1 MADDD
6 FKELRER
13 MIKETKGDIK
23 EAYGN
28 EEYILIQAINAFNES
43 SRSYN
48 LLYERLSEWF
58 GIYFPEVR
66 VSSPGVLAELA
77 LSMCT
82 GTEPDKAAIAKIIDD
97 PDKAA
102 IIYEKAMETMG
113 RKPDGDE
120 KEAVAAFANLSKEMG
135 KGIQGLDAYI
145 KSAANR
151 VMPNVTYL
159 TDDKIAAEL
168 LAKAGSLERLAMM
181 PASTIQLLGAEKAL
195 FKHIKFGSKPPKY
208 GIIFKLP
215 AVTAA
220 QREKK
225 GMVARAYA
233 TKICIALKADFMTKK
248 FIADKLKE
256 TLDGN
261 LAKITDKVVAPKH
274 YQTFNDRGRR
284 PSGGFRPQQGGFRR
298 KGGKPADSKATGG
311 TSPEAEEE
319 AARRHN
325 RSGNVARGNS

>member
-1 MADDD
+1 MADS
-6 FKELRER
+6 FKELREK
-13 MIKETKGDIK
+13 MIKSTKSDIK

-28 EEYILIQAINAFNES
+28 EEFILIQAINAYNES
-43 SRSYN
+43 LRSHN
-48 LLYERLSEWF
+48 LMFERLSEWF

-66 VSSPGVLAELA
+66 VGNPAILAELA
-77 LSMCT
+77 IAMCN
-82 GTEPDKAAIAKIIDD
+82 GEELDKAVIDKIVDD
-97 PDKAA
+97 PEKAE
-102 IIYEKAMETMG
+102 IIYTKAKETMG
-113 RKPDGDE
+113 RTIDGDE
-120 KEAVAAFANLSKEMG
+120 KDAVAAFANLSKDMG
-135 KGIQGLDAYI
+135 RGIVGLDVYI
-145 KSAANR
+145 KSAATR
-151 VMPNVTYL
+151 IMPNVTFL

-208 GIIFKLP
+208 GIIFKLA

-261 LAKITDKVVAPKH
+261 LAKITAKEVAPKH
-274 YQTFNDRGRR
+274 YQTFNDRK
-284 PSGGFRPQQGGFRR
+284 PGGFRPQRGGGDRGGPRRGGKQGGGGFNKNRR
-298 KGGKPADSKATGG
+298 DKP
-311 TSPEAEEE
+311 
-319 AARRHN
+319 
-325 RSGNVARGNS
+325 RSGGGGGPNPPQPAW

>member
-1 MADDD
+1 MTDN
-6 FKELRER
+6 FKELREK
-13 MIKETKGDIK
+13 MIKSTKSDIK

-28 EEYILIQAINAFNES
+28 EEFILIQAINAYNES
-43 SRSYN
+43 SRSHN
-48 LLYERLSEWF
+48 LMFERLSEWF
-58 GIYFPEVR
+58 GIYFPEIR
-66 VSSPGVLAELA
+66 VGSPAVLAELA
-77 LSMCT
+77 IAMCN
-82 GTEPDKAAIAKIIDD
+82 GEEIDKAVIDKIIDD
-97 PDKAA
+97 P
-102 IIYEKAMETMG
+102 EKAESIYSKAKETMG
-113 RKPDGDE
+113 RKIEGDE
-120 KEAVAAFANLSKEMG
+120 KEAVAAFANLSKDMG
-135 KGIQGLDAYI
+135 RGIIGLDVYI
-145 KSAANR
+145 KSAAGR
-151 VMPNVTYL
+151 IMPNVTYL

-261 LAKITDKVVAPKH
+261 LAKITEKIVAPKH
-274 YQTFNDRGRR
+274 YQTFNDRK
-284 PSGGFRPQQGGFRR
+284 PGGFRQQRGGDRGGPRRGGKQGGGGFNKNRR
-298 KGGKPADSKATGG
+298 DKPRSGGG
-311 TSPEAEEE
+311 TNPAQPSW
-319 AARRHN
+319 
-325 RSGNVARGNS
+325 

>member
-1 MADDD
+1 MPDSDD

-13 MIKETKGDIK
+13 MIKTTKGDIK

-48 LLYERLSEWF
+48 LMYERLGEWF

-66 VSSPGVLAELA
+66 VGSPGVLAELA
-77 LSMCT
+77 IAMCS
-82 GTEPDKAAIAKIIDD
+82 GKELDKAAIERIIDD
-97 PDKAA
+97 PQKAES
-102 IIYEKAMETMG
+102 IYNKAMETMG
-113 RKPDGDE
+113 RKPEGDE
-120 KEAVAAFANLSKEMG
+120 KEAVAAFANLSKDMG

-145 KSAANR
+145 KLAAAR
-151 VMPNVTYL
+151 IMPNVTFL

-215 AVTAA
+215 AVTSA

-233 TKICIALKADFMTKK
+233 TKICIALKADFITKK

-261 LAKITDKVVAPKH
+261 LEKITQKVVAPKQ
-274 YQTFNDRGRR
+274 YQTFNDRRR
-284 PSGGFRPQQGGFRR
+284 PGGFRPPQRGGGRYGGQGGREGPR
-298 KGGKPADSKATGG
+298 
-311 TSPEAEEE
+311 
-319 AARRHN
+319 
-325 RSGNVARGNS
+325 RGNQRGGRNRFGSKRSNYGNS